1 MAITTKKKNQIIKKG
16 KSKKMVPSMK
26 NNKYGKKVGEKKKN
40 KYNICSNPFLQKED
54 IKPFD
59 ISNMEYD
66 HTESEIEE
74 EKKLQHQKI
83 QQDKAS
89 FNVLLKKRIKQM
101 NKQTEN
107 IQDKEDDRYTFQDEI
122 GDFGKNWYGEK
133 LVNDIPRKLTIF

>member
-1 MAITTKKKNQIIKKG
+1 MAIITKKKNQIIKKG
-16 KSKKMVPSMK
+16 KSKNMVPSMK
-26 NNKYGKKVGEKKKN
+26 NSKDGKKVGEKKKD

-59 ISNMEYD
+59 VSNMEYD
-66 HTESEIEE
+66 DTESEIEE
-74 EKKLQHQKI
+74 EKKLQQQKI

-89 FNVLLKKRIKQM
+89 FNLLLKKRIKQM

-122 GDFGKNWYGEK
+122 ADFGKSWYEEK

>member
-16 KSKKMVPSMK
+16 KSKNMVTSMK
-26 NNKYGKKVGEKKKN
+26 KNKNRKKVGENKKDE
-40 KYNICSNPFLQKED
+40 YNICSNPFLHKED

-66 HTESEIEE
+66 NTGSEIEE
-74 EKKLQHQKI
+74 ETKLQQKKI

-89 FNVLLKKRIKQM
+89 FNLLLKKRIKQM
-101 NKQTEN
+101 NKQKEN
-107 IQDKEDDRYTFQDEI
+107 IQDKEDESYTFQDEI
-122 GDFGKNWYGEK
+122 GDFGKSWYEEK